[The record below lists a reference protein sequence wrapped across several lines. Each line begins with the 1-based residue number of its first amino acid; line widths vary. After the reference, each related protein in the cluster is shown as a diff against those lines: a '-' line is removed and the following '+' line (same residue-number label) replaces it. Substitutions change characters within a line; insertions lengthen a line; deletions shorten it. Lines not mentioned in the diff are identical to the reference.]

1 MMQGFK
7 LLWVFY
13 FFVSAV
19 SGSVAIPAFAS

>member
-7 LLWVFY
+7 LLWEFY

-19 SGSVAIPAFAS
+19 SGSAAIPAFAS